1 MRELFKRTSSIGFG
15 ERSASQTVP
24 TIFTTRNTKRLCTME
39 IKVFVDNLPRLVC
52 GVTDETTCQEVVTV
66 LAQALGQ
73 PGRYML
79 RETFKDFQRCMASD
93 ERPLEMLK
101 KYGEHAKEVQLT
113 LLHSGPSVHDEM
125 SRAKVGRHQPCPP
138 LRRKETAARG
148 WRRSG
153 SLNLHRQSFP
163 LSCLRRD
170 TDQNHEH
177 LKRPKRKSL
186 TLMEEAW
193 EWLENLGKT
202 QVYST
207 SCDNK
212 DSSKKSEKKKRTF
225 LSVTLSSARKGPCEQ
240 SQERA
245 HRNSK
250 SDLDQTSCCMGT
262 QQKAKEHKNSK
273 KTRGGKFDSVP
284 NSNNEAEM
292 NQLRETIICQLSYL
306 QKLQVQIG
314 FVDHE
319 ILELEES
326 ERTREER
333 KLIEE
338 EMEQIGLWEN
348 ELKAEEAFERDLQ
361 NQFRDM
367 KAKIVD
373 CKAKLEDYKTEMQK
387 LAFCGAQNVDSK
399 EGRHAADDDPTKD
412 SNGQQSETE
421 LDVNS
426 DRMWPPRNFNPSAA
440 LFPPSQIKE
449 RRPTGPAELRE
460 WWACWSAVQN
470 SKANKKT
477 AEIHRSELTIYLGS
491 TKV

>member
-1 MRELFKRTSSIGFG
+1 
-15 ERSASQTVP
+15 
-24 TIFTTRNTKRLCTME
+24 ME
-39 IKVFVDNLPRLVC
+39 IKVSVDGLPRLVC

-79 RETFKDFQRCMASD
+79 RETFKDFERCMAPA

-101 KYGEHAKEVQLT
+101 KYGEHAKDVQLT
-113 LLHSGPSVHDEM
+113 LLHSGPSVSDEM

-138 LRRKETAARG
+138 LRRKETGARG
-148 WRRSG
+148 WPRSG

-170 TDQNHEH
+170 TDQNNEH

-186 TLMEEAW
+186 TFMEEAW

-207 SCDNK
+207 SCDQE
-212 DSSKKSEKKKRTF
+212 SGKKKPEKNQRTF
-225 LSVTLSSARKGPCEQ
+225 LSVTLSAARKSPREQ
-240 SQERA
+240 SQIRG

-250 SDLDQTSCCMGT
+250 SDLDQTSCCMGS
-262 QQKAKEHKNSK
+262 QQRVKENKKSK
-273 KTRGGKFDSVP
+273 KTRAEKLDSFS
-284 NSNNEAEM
+284 NSNSEDEKNH
-292 NQLRETIICQLSYL
+292 LRETIICQLSYL

-314 FVDHE
+314 CVDNE

-326 ERTREER
+326 ERTREEQ

-338 EMEQIGLWEN
+338 EMEQIRFWEN
-348 ELKAEEAFERDLQ
+348 ELKAEEEFERDLQ
-361 NQFRDM
+361 NQFHDM
-367 KAKIVD
+367 KAKVVD
-373 CKAKLEDYKTEMQK
+373 CKAKLEDYKNEMQK
-387 LAFCGAQNVDSK
+387 LNFCEAQNVDSK
-399 EGRHAADDDPTKD
+399 GGRRVADDNRTKD
-412 SNGQQSETE
+412 SNRQLFETE

-426 DRMWPPRNFNPSAA
+426 DRKWTPRNFNPSPAS
-440 LFPPSQIKE
+440 FPPSQIKE

-460 WWACWSAVQN
+460 WWACWSAGQN
-470 SKANKKT
+470 SKSNKKT
-477 AEIHRSELTIYLGS
+477 TEIHRSELTIYLGS
-491 TKV
+491 TKD

>member
-1 MRELFKRTSSIGFG
+1 
-15 ERSASQTVP
+15 
-24 TIFTTRNTKRLCTME
+24 ME
-39 IKVFVDNLPRLVC
+39 IKVSVDNLPRLVC
-52 GVTDETTCQEVVTV
+52 GVTDDTTCQEVVTV

-79 RETFKDFQRCMASD
+79 RETFKDFERCMASD
-93 ERPLEMLK
+93 ERPLETLK
-101 KYGEHAKEVQLT
+101 KYGEHAKEVHLT
-113 LLHSGPSVHDEM
+113 LLHSGPSVYDEM

-138 LRRKETAARG
+138 LRRKETVARG

-212 DSSKKSEKKKRTF
+212 DSSKEKTGKNKRTF
-225 LSVTLSSARKGPCEQ
+225 LSVTLSSARKSPCEQ
-240 SQERA
+240 SQERG

-250 SDLDQTSCCMGT
+250 PDLDQTSCCMGT
-262 QQKAKEHKNSK
+262 QQKVKEHKNSK
-273 KTRGGKFDSVP
+273 KTRGGKLDSFC
-284 NSNNEAEM
+284 NSNCEGEM
-292 NQLRETIICQLSYL
+292 NQIREAIICQLSYL

-326 ERTREER
+326 ERSREER

-338 EMEQIGLWEN
+338 EMEQISFWEN
-348 ELKAEEAFERDLQ
+348 ELKAEEEFERDLQ

-367 KAKIVD
+367 KAKVVD

-387 LAFCGAQNVDSK
+387 LDFCGAQNVDSK
-399 EGRHAADDDPTKD
+399 DAADDNPTKD
-412 SNGQQSETE
+412 SNGQLRETE

-426 DRMWPPRNFNPSAA
+426 DRKWPPRNVYPPPTT

-477 AEIHRSELTIYLGS
+477 AEIHRSELTIYLGG